1 MTQSSECVDTL
12 CVTGIAIPSHRLPIR
27 LGFTYFGQDMDTETL
42 KEIDEALAHAVDTR
56 TKTIDSK
63 KHIVDK
69 FIDDLLDSR
78 LELTK
83 C

>member
-1 MTQSSECVDTL
+1 
-12 CVTGIAIPSHRLPIR
+12 
-27 LGFTYFGQDMDTETL
+27 MDTETIQ
-42 KEIDEALAHAVDTR
+42 EIDEALAHAVITR
-56 TKTIDSK
+56 ANAIDSK

-78 LELTK
+78 LELTR

>member
-1 MTQSSECVDTL
+1 L
-12 CVTGIAIPSHRLPIR
+12 LSHHTAHH
-27 LGFTYFGQDMDTETL
+27 LGWALLIYGQDMDTETL

>member
-1 MTQSSECVDTL
+1 LLSPKTARHYGWALFIYGM
-12 CVTGIAIPSHRLPIR
+12 
-27 LGFTYFGQDMDTETL
+27 DMDTETI
-42 KEIDEALAHAVDTR
+42 KEIDEALAFAVSTR
-56 TKTIDSK
+56 ANTIDSK

>member
-1 MTQSSECVDTL
+1 MVEVLESLQ
-12 CVTGIAIPSHRLPIR
+12 
-27 LGFTYFGQDMDTETL
+27 
-42 KEIDEALAHAVDTR
+42 EIDEALEHALRTR
-56 TKTIDSK
+56 HETRDSK
-63 KHIVDK
+63 KHLLDK

>member
-1 MTQSSECVDTL
+1 MAD
-12 CVTGIAIPSHRLPIR
+12 I
-27 LGFTYFGQDMDTETL
+27 ETL
-42 KEIDEALAHAVDTR
+42 EEIDEALLHAYQTR
-56 TKTIDSK
+56 LQAIDSK

-83 C
+83 

>member
-1 MTQSSECVDTL
+1 
-12 CVTGIAIPSHRLPIR
+12 
-27 LGFTYFGQDMDTETL
+27 MDTETIQ
-42 KEIDEALAHAVDTR
+42 EIDEALSYAVDTR
-56 TKTIDSK
+56 SKTIDSK

>member
-1 MTQSSECVDTL
+1 
-12 CVTGIAIPSHRLPIR
+12 
-27 LGFTYFGQDMDTETL
+27 MDTETIR
-42 KEIDEALAHAVDTR
+42 EIDEALAYAVATR
-56 TKTIDSK
+56 ANTIDSK

-78 LELTK
+78 LELTR

>member
-1 MTQSSECVDTL
+1 MN
-12 CVTGIAIPSHRLPIR
+12 
-27 LGFTYFGQDMDTETL
+27 TETL
-42 KEIDEALAHAVDTR
+42 QEIDEALAHAVDTR
-56 TKTIDSK
+56 IKTIDSK

>member
-1 MTQSSECVDTL
+1 
-12 CVTGIAIPSHRLPIR
+12 
-27 LGFTYFGQDMDTETL
+27 MDTETIQ
-42 KEIDEALAHAVDTR
+42 EIDEALSHAVYTR
-56 TKTIDSK
+56 SKTIDSK

-78 LELTK
+78 LELTR

>member
-1 MTQSSECVDTL
+1 M
-12 CVTGIAIPSHRLPIR
+12 
-27 LGFTYFGQDMDTETL
+27 DMDTETI
-42 KEIDEALAHAVDTR
+42 EEVDEALSHAILTR
-56 TKTIDSK
+56 AKTIDSK

>member
-1 MTQSSECVDTL
+1 
-12 CVTGIAIPSHRLPIR
+12 
-27 LGFTYFGQDMDTETL
+27 MDSDIETL
-42 KEIDEALAHAVDTR
+42 EEIDEALAHALITR
-56 TKTIDSK
+56 KQSIDSK

-83 C
+83 